1 MSMPTYL
8 MTCLAMAMLL
18 GITGCRHGGGTHA
31 ADTPASTANSATAAT
46 TSTTKEG
53 TARMTVQQQ
62 HDEEIKR
69 WDAWPIR
76 EGHSPERAWQGVLH
90 ILRTVPR
97 FADITPEIAGP
108 ALGMPGQ
115 SLPPPLRG
123 YSARIHPDWALGW
136 VLDERTVVPMLEVS
150 VGHRPVPGS
159 TYMDPAP
166 VCDGPTDWAI
176 LRPEL
181 EAMGFV
187 NWYRTGPL
195 HHIAETEH
203 FALTVALLPSTQLNG
218 RLCIKGITIQP
229 MPQKVRP

>member
-18 GITGCRHGGGTHA
+18 GIAGCRHGGGTHT

-123 YSARIHPDWALGW
+123 YSARIHPDWALYW
-136 VLDERTVVPMLEVS
+136 ALDERTSLPMVDVS
-150 VGHRPVPGS
+150 LGHRPQMGAPYV
-159 TYMDPAP
+159 DPAP
-166 VCDGPTDWAI
+166 VCDGPTDWPA
-176 LRPEL
+176 LREAL
-181 EAMGFV
+181 EEMGFATWGYMTDL
-187 NWYRTGPL
+187 NPYTYND
-195 HHIAETEH
+195 HY
-203 FALTVALLPSTQLNG
+203 ALSIALLPSSELNK
-218 RLCIKGITIQP
+218 LCIRRIKITP
-229 MPQKVRP
+229 MPQQVRP

>member
-1 MSMPTYL
+1 MPMRTHQ
-8 MTCLAMAMLL
+8 MPCLAMALL
-18 GITGCRHGGGTHA
+18 LALAGCRHGGGTHA
-31 ADTPASTANSATAAT
+31 ADTPASTANSTAST
-46 TSTTKEG
+46 TTKEG

-136 VLDERTVVPMLEVS
+136 ALDERTSLPMVDVS
-150 VGHRPVPGS
+150 LGHRPQMGAPYV
-159 TYMDPAP
+159 DPAP
-166 VCDGPTDWAI
+166 VCDGPTDWAA
-176 LRPEL
+176 LRGALEEMGYEVWSSVSEL
-181 EAMGFV
+181 GHYTY
-187 NWYRTGPL
+187 NDRY
-195 HHIAETEH
+195 
-203 FALTVALLPSTQLNG
+203 ALTITLLPSSQL
-218 RLCIKGITIQP
+218 RKTCINSIKI
-229 MPQKVRP
+229 MPLSPISSRVRR

>member
-1 MSMPTYL
+1 
-8 MTCLAMAMLL
+8 
-18 GITGCRHGGGTHA
+18 
-31 ADTPASTANSATAAT
+31 
-46 TSTTKEG
+46 
-53 TARMTVQQQ
+53 MTVQQQ

-123 YSARIHPDWALGW
+123 YSARIHPDWALYW
-136 VLDERTVVPMLEVS
+136 ALDERTSLPMVDVS
-150 VGHRPVPGS
+150 LGHRPQMGAP
-159 TYMDPAP
+159 YMDPSP
-166 VCDGPTDWAI
+166 VCDGPTDWVA

-181 EAMGFV
+181 EAMGFTL
-187 NWYRTGPL
+187 W
-195 HHIAETEH
+195 AQWS
-203 FALTVALLPSTQLNG
+203 ALDYSSANDHYALSIDLLPSTQLNG
-218 RLCIKGITIQP
+218 RLCIKGITLQP

>member
-1 MSMPTYL
+1 MPKPTRL
-8 MTCLAMAMLL
+8 LPCLALALL
-18 GITGCRHGGGTHA
+18 LSVAGCRHTGSTHA
-31 ADTPASTANSATAAT
+31 ADTPANAVSTATTA
-46 TSTTKEG
+46 TTKERLVRL
-53 TARMTVQQQ
+53 TPQQQ
-62 HDEEIKR
+62 HDEELKR
-69 WDAWPIR
+69 WNAWPIR

-90 ILRTVPR
+90 LLRTVPR

-166 VCDGPTDWAI
+166 VCDGPTDWAV

-181 EAMGFV
+181 EAMGFTLWAQSSALSYSSV
-187 NWYRTGPL
+187 NERY
-195 HHIAETEH
+195 
-203 FALTVALLPSTQLNG
+203 ALSIDLLPSTQLNG
-218 RLCIKGITIQP
+218 RLCIKGITLRP
-229 MPQKVRP
+229 MPQQVRP

>member
-1 MSMPTYL
+1 MPMRTHR
-8 MTCLAMAMLL
+8 MPCLAMALL
-18 GITGCRHGGGTHA
+18 LTLAGCRHGGGTHA
-31 ADTPASTANSATAAT
+31 ADTPASTANSTAAATA
-46 TSTTKEG
+46 KEG

-166 VCDGPTDWAI
+166 VCDGPTDWAV

-181 EAMGFV
+181 EAMGFTLWAQSSALSYSSV
-187 NWYRTGPL
+187 NERY
-195 HHIAETEH
+195 
-203 FALTVALLPSTQLNG
+203 ALSIDLLPSTQLNG
-218 RLCIKGITIQP
+218 RLCIKGITLRP
-229 MPQKVRP
+229 MPQQVRP

>member
-1 MSMPTYL
+1 MRTHRMP
-8 MTCLAMAMLL
+8 CLAMALL
-18 GITGCRHGGGTHA
+18 LALAGCRHSGGTQA
-31 ADTPASTANSATAAT
+31 ADTAASTANATTAAT
-46 TSTTKEG
+46 AKEEA
-53 TARMTVQQQ
+53 ARMTVQQQ

-69 WDAWPIR
+69 WDAWAIR

-90 ILRTVPR
+90 LLRTVPR
-97 FADITPEIAGP
+97 FADITPEIAGQ

-136 VLDERTVVPMLEVS
+136 ILDERTLVPMLEVS

-166 VCDGPTDWAI
+166 VCDGPTDWAA

-181 EAMGFV
+181 EAMGFTL
-187 NWYRTGPL
+187 W
-195 HHIAETEH
+195 AQWS
-203 FALTVALLPSTQLNG
+203 ALDYSSANDHYALSIDLLPSTQLNG

-229 MPQKVRP
+229 MPQQVRP

>member
-1 MSMPTYL
+1 MPMRTHW
-8 MTCLAMAMLL
+8 MPCLAMALL
-18 GITGCRHGGGTHA
+18 LTLAGCRHSGGTHA
-31 ADTPASTANSATAAT
+31 TDTPAGTANSTTAAT
-46 TSTTKEG
+46 AKEG
-53 TARMTVQQQ
+53 TARMTTQQQ
-62 HDEEIKR
+62 HDDYVKR

-76 EGHSPERAWQGVLH
+76 AGHSPERAWQGVLH
-90 ILRTVPR
+90 LLRTVTR

-166 VCDGPTDWAI
+166 VCDGPTDWAV

-181 EAMGFV
+181 EAMGFTL
-187 NWYRTGPL
+187 WAQWG
-195 HHIAETEH
+195 
-203 FALTVALLPSTQLNG
+203 ALDYSSANDHYALSIDLLPSTQLHG

>member
-18 GITGCRHGGGTHA
+18 TLAGCRHSGGTHT

-76 EGHSPERAWQGVLH
+76 EGHSPERAWQGEKH

-97 FADITPEIAGP
+97 FADITPEIAGQ
-108 ALGMPGQ
+108 ALGMPSDG
-115 SLPPPLRG
+115 LPPPRHG
-123 YSARIHPDWALGW
+123 YSARIHEDWAMVW
-136 VLDERTVVPMLEVS
+136 FLDDTSAVPEIRVF
-150 VGHRPVPGS
+150 VDHRPLADS
-159 TYMDPAP
+159 AYMDPAP
-166 VCDGPTDWAI
+166 VCDGPTDWAV

-181 EAMGFV
+181 EAMGFTLWAQSSALSYSSV
-187 NWYRTGPL
+187 NERY
-195 HHIAETEH
+195 
-203 FALTVALLPSTQLNG
+203 ALSIDLLPSTQLNG
-218 RLCIKGITIQP
+218 RLCIKGITLRP
-229 MPQKVRP
+229 MPQQVRP

>member
-31 ADTPASTANSATAAT
+31 ADTQASTANSTAST
-46 TSTTKEG
+46 TTKEG

-123 YSARIHPDWALGW
+123 YSARIHPD
-136 VLDERTVVPMLEVS
+136 
-150 VGHRPVPGS
+150 
-159 TYMDPAP
+159 
-166 VCDGPTDWAI
+166 
-176 LRPEL
+176 
-181 EAMGFV
+181 
-187 NWYRTGPL
+187 
-195 HHIAETEH
+195 
-203 FALTVALLPSTQLNG
+203 
-218 RLCIKGITIQP
+218 
-229 MPQKVRP
+229 

>member
-1 MSMPTYL
+1 MP
-8 MTCLAMAMLL
+8 CLAMALL
-18 GITGCRHGGGTHA
+18 LALAGCRHSGGTQA
-31 ADTPASTANSATAAT
+31 ADTAASTANATTAAT
-46 TSTTKEG
+46 AKEEA
-53 TARMTVQQQ
+53 ARMTVQQQ

-69 WDAWPIR
+69 WDAWAIR

-90 ILRTVPR
+90 LLRTVPR
-97 FADITPEIAGP
+97 FADITPEIAGQ

-136 VLDERTVVPMLEVS
+136 ILDERTLVPMLEVS

-166 VCDGPTDWAI
+166 VCDGPTDWAA

-181 EAMGFV
+181 EAMGFTL
-187 NWYRTGPL
+187 W
-195 HHIAETEH
+195 AQWS
-203 FALTVALLPSTQLNG
+203 ALDYSSANDHYALSIDLLPSTQLNG

-229 MPQKVRP
+229 MPQQVRP